1 MHYLIKF
8 NRLIG
13 WCRAF
18 KLLNVM
24 ELADVFAFSN
34 FYQDL
39 LHTKAQ
45 RTADQD
51 DAQCISSIFINRLL
65 IEREWNNT
73 VVIFCYNLLFSILL
87 QLLTRV
93 FATMMDKNPSYVAGE
108 KRKFIMRPPQV
119 FKIGTKK
126 TSFANFGDIC
136 KM

>member
-73 VVIFCYNLLFSILL
+73 VVLFCYNLLFSILL
-87 QLLTRV
+87 
-93 FATMMDKNPSYVAGE
+93 
-108 KRKFIMRPPQV
+108 
-119 FKIGTKK
+119 
-126 TSFANFGDIC
+126 
-136 KM
+136 